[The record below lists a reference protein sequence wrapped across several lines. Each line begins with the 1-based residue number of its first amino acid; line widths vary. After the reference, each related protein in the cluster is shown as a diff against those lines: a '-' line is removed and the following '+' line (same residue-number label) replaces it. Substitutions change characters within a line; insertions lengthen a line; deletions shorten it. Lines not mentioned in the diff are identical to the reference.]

1 MCSKI
6 GKRCQ
11 KVGIPPLNN
20 RVEDLFLKCHN
31 APQHAVESEVAQEQN
46 IFPRGDVN
54 GDGLVNLADAML
66 IRQVLQGVRSTSN
79 PIFDVTGFMNGDVNY
94 DGATNATDAKMI
106 AQYVAGLRDLPTPPA
121 HTQKLLFYH
130 SDHLGGSNI
139 ITDGSGNL
147 VQHVQYSPYGEID
160 YELNLGVSVNYLF
173 TGQEFD
179 REAGLYYYN
188 ARYYDPEIGRFIQPD
203 TINDWKMPRKKFQSL
218 EKPFVAVL
226 RLKHPEIQTTI
237 CCAYNVPGASCSRI
251 GELEAPPHFH

>member
-1 MCSKI
+1 MNGMI
-6 GKRCQ
+6 GS
-11 KVGIPPLNN
+11 ILSMPWP
-20 RVEDLFLKCHN
+20 E
-31 APQHAVESEVAQEQN
+31 AAEAQN
-46 IFPRGDVN
+46 IYPRGDVN

-66 IRQVLQGVRSTSN
+66 IRQVLQGVRSMN
-79 PIFDVTGFMNGDVNY
+79 NFVFDVAGFMNGDVNF

-147 VQHVQYSPYGEID
+147 VQHVQYSPYGETD

-179 REAGLYYYN
+179 RKAGLYYYN
-188 ARYYDPEIGRFIQPD
+188 ARYYDPKSDASSSPTPLSPTPPIIRP
-203 TINDWKMPRKKFQSL
+203 
-218 EKPFVAVL
+218 
-226 RLKHPEIQTTI
+226 TTAI
-237 CCAYNVPGASCSRI
+237 PIAATTRSCTPI
-251 GELEAPPHFH
+251 PAGTVG